1 MSMKLHGYFRSSAA
15 WRLRIALALKGI
27 AVEQDFWHLRRGEQR
42 SAAYLAINPTG
53 LVPALDTG
61 AGVLTQSLAIL
72 EYLDETVPE
81 PPLLPRG
88 AMARARVRALAL
100 TIACDIHPMQNPR
113 IQSFIRGQYG
123 ADEAGGVAWC
133 AHWNKIGL
141 DSLEQLVQRDRPA
154 GVFCHGDRPT
164 QADICLLPQLGSA
177 RRFGVEVSPYPTL
190 LAIEAACLAL
200 PAFADAV
207 PGRQP
212 DAE

>member
-1 MSMKLHGYFRSSAA
+1 MKLHGYFRSSAA

-113 IQSFIRGQYG
+113 IQSFIP
-123 ADEAGGVAWC
+123 ASTAPT
-133 AHWNKIGL
+133 
-141 DSLEQLVQRDRPA
+141 RPA
-154 GVFCHGDRPT
+154 VWPGARIGTKSGSTRWNSLCSATARQACSAMVTARHRPISVCFRNSEVP
-164 QADICLLPQLGSA
+164 ADSA
-177 RRFGVEVSPYPTL
+177 SK
-190 LAIEAACLAL
+190 
-200 PAFADAV
+200 
-207 PGRQP
+207 
-212 DAE
+212 